1 MATPIINVN
10 VTIVIII
17 VRREVVVII
26 IVIIIEIGIEIDEL
40 IKEGKEKKLIK
51 NCAYK
56 RTNKK

>member
-26 IVIIIEIGIEIDEL
+26 IVIITEIGIEIDEL
-40 IKEGKEKKLIK
+40 IKEGKGKH
-51 NCAYK
+51 
-56 RTNKK
+56 